1 MEKNIKNFVE
11 KIEKEIISE
20 LDNLELITTEEIAE
34 NSKSVLEKRSNQP
47 ISKNVDIGIIDVI
60 FDGPATIVEWK
71 DETKTIVKCH
81 KYDKYDAEKGLAM
94 AIIKKFY
101 ENDEAFQELFNR
113 WCVERPKEVGI
124 VFDNR
129 TGEPTRPYRKPKK
142 IKKPVKRSLIAGKK
156 SAVGNKIY

>member
-34 NSKSVLEKRSNQP
+34 NSKSVLEKRSDQP

-71 DETKTIVKCH
+71 DETQTIVKCH
-81 KYDKYDAEKGLAM
+81 KYDKYDAEK
-94 AIIKKFY
+94 
-101 ENDEAFQELFNR
+101 
-113 WCVERPKEVGI
+113 
-124 VFDNR
+124 R
-129 TGEPTRPYRKPKK
+129 TC
-142 IKKPVKRSLIAGKK
+142 
-156 SAVGNKIY
+156 